1 VKLDVSIE
9 LTREQIKSITNQV
22 RMSGGADSRFDIN
35 LLEGKVSESEL
46 SDILRTVEVK
56 KDYKTHKTGNIAVEF
71 ESRGKP
77 SGIATTEAEWWA
89 FVLVNKDFDNTMI
102 MLFKTGNLMKA
113 CRKYIN
119 TNRDVYGGDDDTSRM
134 ILLPLQDT
142 LTLLGAP

>member
-1 VKLDVSIE
+1 MQLDVSIE

-46 SDILRTVEVK
+46 FDILQTVEVK
-56 KDYKTHKTGNIAVEF
+56 KDYKTHQTGNIAVEF
-71 ESRGKP
+71 QSRGKP
-77 SGIATTEAEWWA
+77 AGIATTEAKWWA

-102 MLFKTGNLMKA
+102 TLFKTDELMKA
-113 CRKYIN
+113 CRKYVN

-134 ILLPLQDT
+134 ILLPLKDT
-142 LTLLGAP
+142 LTLLNAP

>member
-1 VKLDVSIE
+1 MQLDVSIA

-35 LLEGKVSESEL
+35 LLEGKLSESEL
-46 SDILRTVEVK
+46 SDILQTVEVK

-89 FVLVNKDFDNTMI
+89 FVLGNKDFDNTVI
-102 MLFKTGNLMKA
+102 MLLKTENLMKA

-119 TNRDVYGGDDDTSRM
+119 TNRDVYGGDNDTSRM
-134 ILLPLQDT
+134 ILLPLKDT
-142 LTLLGAP
+142 LTLLGI

>member
-1 VKLDVSIE
+1 MQLDVSIE

-46 SDILRTVEVK
+46 FDILQTVEVK
-56 KDYKTHKTGNIAVEF
+56 KDFKTHQTGNIAVEF

-77 SGIATTEAEWWA
+77 SGIATTEAKWWA

-102 MLFKTGNLMKA
+102 TLFKTDELMKA
-113 CRKYIN
+113 CRKYVN

-134 ILLPLQDT
+134 ILLPLKDT
-142 LTLLGAP
+142 LTLLNAP

>member
-1 VKLDVSIE
+1 
-9 LTREQIKSITNQV
+9 
-22 RMSGGADSRFDIN
+22 MSGGADSRFDIN

-46 SDILRTVEVK
+46 SDILQTVEVK

-102 MLFKTGNLMKA
+102 MLFKTGSLMKA

-134 ILLPLQDT
+134 ILLPLEDT

>member
-1 VKLDVSIE
+1 MKLDVSIE

-71 ESRGKP
+71 ES
-77 SGIATTEAEWWA
+77 
-89 FVLVNKDFDNTMI
+89 
-102 MLFKTGNLMKA
+102 
-113 CRKYIN
+113 
-119 TNRDVYGGDDDTSRM
+119 
-134 ILLPLQDT
+134 
-142 LTLLGAP
+142 

>member
-1 VKLDVSIE
+1 MQLDGSIA

-35 LLEGKVSESEL
+35 LLEGKLSESEL
-46 SDILRTVEVK
+46 SDILQTVEVK

-89 FVLVNKDFDNTMI
+89 FVLVNKDFDNTVI
-102 MLFKTGNLMKA
+102 MLLKTENLMKA

-119 TNRDVYGGDDDTSRM
+119 TNRDVYGGDNDTSRM
-134 ILLPLQDT
+134 ILLPLKDT
-142 LTLLGAP
+142 LTLLGI